1 MTHEQI
7 PKEFYDAVEQAA
19 RGAGRKWPTLDWED
33 IRQDVWVYLLERP
46 NQLEKLVA
54 EEDPSTELRRVAG
67 QQAAMSADVYE
78 FFSGQYEYGTDEV
91 RTLLEM
97 GLITNQEAATL
108 SESTDLSTGMLMLK
122 DKNKS
127 HFDTIV
133 QKYVHG
139 DEPKFRVEVTRAID
153 TLTTLM
159 NRVNTSTRYT
169 DHQGPGARKE
179 GVL

>member
-1 MTHEQI
+1 MTHEEI

-97 GLITNQEAATL
+97 GLITNREAATL

-122 DKNKS
+122 DKNRAY
-127 HFDTIV
+127 FDTIV
-133 QKYVHG
+133 DKYVHDKYEG
-139 DEPKFRVEVTRAID
+139 HPQVLARSVDA
-153 TLTTLM
+153 LTVLM

-169 DHQGPGARKE
+169 DHQGPGARKV
-179 GVL
+179 GDL